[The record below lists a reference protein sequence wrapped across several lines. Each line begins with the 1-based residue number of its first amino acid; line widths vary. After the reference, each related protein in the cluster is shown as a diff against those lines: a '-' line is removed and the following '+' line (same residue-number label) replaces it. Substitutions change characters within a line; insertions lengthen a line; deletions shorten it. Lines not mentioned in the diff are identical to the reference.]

1 MSKEKFVQRLY
12 RVFTDAEYTALDML
26 TIPTADMVEI
36 PNITIPE
43 IRAVLYLQQKYRCGD
58 FDEAVKQ
65 EVKRCE
71 RRKANGRRL

>member
-12 RVFTDAEYTALDML
+12 HVFTDANYTVLDML
-26 TIPTADMVEI
+26 TISTADMVEI

-43 IRAVLYLQQKYRCGD
+43 IRAVLYLQQKHRRGD

-65 EVKRCE
+65 EVKSCE